1 MQIVCVVLVQN
12 EERFIATVLGNIVD
26 FCDKIIVVDNV
37 HDDVHKRDDTGVI
50 VRRMM
55 ARHEKIGYVVT
66 RDPGESHTMIQQ
78 YAGTDTWLF
87 AVDGDEIYDPE
98 GLRRFRP
105 RLEAGEFDS
114 WFCIFGNVLNTK
126 TLDLSTGT
134 AEGYLAPPC
143 RSMTKLYNFAAID
156 AWDGPC
162 HERLHGGTIRF
173 RPGYDAS
180 LRCDIH
186 QHTSW
191 HEADFRC
198 LHACFITRSRAEKRI
213 QSVRLN
219 ISDKT
224 EMPWWRRLLRRDKNF
239 VSWKIQKYTRGELVR
254 EDVRAFFPGGQAC
267 DGFVTQTGT

>member
-1 MQIVCVVLVQN
+1 MQVVCVVLVQN
-12 EERFIATVLGNIVD
+12 EERFIATVLRNIVD

-37 HDDVHKRDDTGVI
+37 HDDVHTRDDTGVI

-55 ARHEKIGYVVT
+55 ARHEKIDYLVT
-66 RDPGESHTMIQQ
+66 KDPGESHAIIQQ

-87 AVDGDEIYDPE
+87 AVDGDEIYDPD

-105 RLEAGEFDS
+105 RLAAGEFDN

-126 TLDLSTGT
+126 TLDLSSGT
-134 AEGYLAPPC
+134 AEGFLAPPC
-143 RSMTKLYNFAAID
+143 RSMTKLYNFSAID

-162 HERLHGGTIRF
+162 AERLHGGTIRF

-180 LRCDIH
+180 LRCEMYK
-186 QHTSW
+186 HTNW

-198 LHACFITRSRAEKRI
+198 LHACFITRSRAEKKI

-224 EMPWWRRLLRRDKNF
+224 AMPWWRRLLRRDKNF
-239 VSWKIQKYTRGELVR
+239 VPWKLQKYTKGDLVR
-254 EDVRAFFPGGQAC
+254 EDVRVFFPGGTAC
-267 DGFVTQTGT
+267 DGFLNVTED